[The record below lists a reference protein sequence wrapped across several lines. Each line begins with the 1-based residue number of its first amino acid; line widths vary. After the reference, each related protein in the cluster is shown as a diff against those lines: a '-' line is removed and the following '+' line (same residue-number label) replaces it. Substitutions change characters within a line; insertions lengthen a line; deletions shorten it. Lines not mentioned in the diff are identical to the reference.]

1 MKNLRL
7 FNFHANYLNN
17 KFIMT
22 RNELYP
28 IASTCLD
35 DNDLHIDNMF
45 EYVNYIE
52 NPGGAWINTGIDYN
66 NGHNYFEIKYK
77 FNDLAHSEEAI
88 IGHGAMAKYYTHT
101 LLKYAYNNSS
111 SSLANILYYYC
122 CYTSEVNGTNRP
134 AWYVDVQNHQI
145 DLNPH
150 TYKYVISTAGMASFY
165 FDGVETKTFNA
176 SSWYQS
182 TQTKQ
187 TYLFTYDNTGT
198 DNFYGRIYYL
208 KIWNTADNKV
218 LHHLVPIRLMP
229 GNSALQRY
237 GFIDKITNKMYFSS
251 TSVEFTGG

>member
-22 RNELYP
+22 RNELFP

-66 NGHNYFEIKYK
+66 NGYNCFEIKYK

-88 IGHGAMAKYYTHT
+88 IGHGAKVTDYTHT
-101 LLKYAYNNSS
+101 LLKYAYNHSS
-111 SSLANILYYYC
+111 WPNYLYYYC
-122 CYTSEVNGTNRP
+122 CFASNYSNRP
-134 AWYVDVQNHQI
+134 GGYVDVQNIHI
-145 DLNPH
+145 DLNSH
-150 TYKYVISTAGMASFY
+150 TYKYVISTNGTAYFY
-165 FDGVETKTFNA
+165 YDGTKIITFTD
-176 SSWYQS
+176 SQSYYQAA
-182 TQTKQ
+182 QTKQ
-187 TYLFTYDNTGT
+187 TYLFTYDNTGA

-208 KIWNTADNKV
+208 KIWNASDNEV

-237 GFIDKITNKMYFSS
+237 GFIDKVTNKMYFSS

>member
-7 FNFHANYLNN
+7 FNFHANYLKN

-66 NGHNYFEIKYK
+66 NGYNCFEIKYK
-77 FNDLAHSEEAI
+77 FNDLAHGDEVI
-88 IGHGAMAKYYTHT
+88 IGHEGRIGNYTHT

-111 SSLANILYYYC
+111 SSLANNLFYYC
-122 CYTSEVNGTNRP
+122 SWGSSSSNRTAREIDTP
-134 AWYVDVQNHQI
+134 I

-150 TYKYVISTAGMASFY
+150 TYKYVISTTGTASFY
-165 FDGVETKTFNA
+165 FDGSLLRTFTD
-176 SSWYQS
+176 SQSWYQS

-187 TYLFTYDNTGT
+187 TYLFTYENTGA

-208 KIWNTADNKV
+208 KIWNAADNEV
-218 LHHLVPIRLMP
+218 LHHLIPIRLMP

-237 GFIDKITNKMYFSS
+237 GFIDKVTNKMYFSS